1 MGKFLDEYRVG
12 QVVVSKR
19 GKDAGHVYVIVGF
32 LGGDRLALADA
43 KKFGVG
49 CPKSKNPKHV
59 QPTRHVLE
67 EIAAAV
73 RTGKEIDRGAFCR
86 FLSALGLSIGSR
98 FDLEQNEKV
107 RLSEQRGRGVNG
119 E

>member
-19 GKDAGHVYVIVGF
+19 GKDAGQPYVIVGF
-32 LGGDRLALADA
+32 LGDDRLALADA
-43 KKFGVG
+43 RKFGAD

-59 QPTRHVLE
+59 RPTPHVIE
-67 EIAAAV
+67 EIAASV
-73 RTGKEIDRGAFCR
+73 RAGKKIDHGEFCR
-86 FLSALGLSIGSR
+86 FLSILG
-98 FDLEQNEKV
+98 
-107 RLSEQRGRGVNG
+107 LSEQRGRGANG